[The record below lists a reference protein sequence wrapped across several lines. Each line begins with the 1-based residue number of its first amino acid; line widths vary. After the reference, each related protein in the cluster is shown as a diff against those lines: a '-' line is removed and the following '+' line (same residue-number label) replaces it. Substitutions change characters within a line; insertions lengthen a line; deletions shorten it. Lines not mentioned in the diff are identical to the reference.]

1 MATITGT
8 SGNDRD
14 DNSLSG
20 TVNSDRYRGLAG
32 DDWFFVGTGND
43 TIEGGSG
50 FDVVIYEWDAFDW
63 VKINLTNTQRYGL
76 AAQTVLKS
84 NGQIDSLSSIEAIH
98 GTQGNDLILLSGG
111 GYTFDGE
118 GDDVIYIYD
127 NSSVFLGGG
136 NDRIIGSGSAWINM
150 DNGWDPYAMN
160 GVTIMFNRQ
169 GTGKIFDTVA
179 GTMDSFRGIYGING
193 TYLNDHVFGGSGN
206 DVAEGLAG
214 NDFLSGA
221 GGDDTLSGGD
231 GDDTLEGGSGDNVL
245 RGGEGDDTYIFGYDG
260 MTRIVDNAGSNVI
273 IVEKS
278 GDAYYK
284 ELVLEGDSL
293 ILRGT
298 NDFELVYEDIS
309 GLAGITWVPE
319 FEEYSEYFIA
329 MEDLYIGTA
338 ESDVLYS
345 ASQGYSEFFGGGG
358 DDVLTAEN
366 GNAWMTGDGGNDTL
380 NGSEGDDGL
389 HGDLRTDD
397 FGDDV
402 LIGNGGN
409 DRLYGSDGN
418 DTLSGGSG
426 DDSIYGGNG
435 NDLLDDGVGTDY
447 LDGGD
452 GVDTFQTNLS
462 LDYGDYSFTTVVDLE
477 AGKFYAVGY
486 ENYSDTFVSIEN
498 VDLTGNFND
507 NILGNAANNTLK
519 GNNGNDSL
527 EGRGGNDALDGGA
540 GNDTLSG
547 GTGTDTLI
555 GGLGNDIYVTD
566 GGDTI
571 TEASNGGTDTVQS
584 SVTHTLA
591 LNVENLTL
599 TGSAAINGTGNTLNN
614 VIMGNSAVNTLNG
627 GTGTD
632 TLVGGAGNDNLTG
645 GSGND
650 TFVFNTVTESG
661 TTATASDVITD
672 FVIGQ
677 DKINLSVI
685 DAFASSGTN
694 DTFVWKGTAAFS
706 STTQGEVRYQK
717 FDNSGTSNDYTMVW
731 IDNDADTAVEM
742 AIRLTGLYS
751 LTASDFVL

>member
-1 MATITGT
+1 MISVGNGTALLTGD
-8 SGNDRD
+8 G
-14 DNSLSG
+14 
-20 TVNSDRYRGLAG
+20 G
-32 DDWFFVGTGND
+32 DDT
-43 TIEGGSG
+43 
-50 FDVVIYEWDAFDW
+50 
-63 VKINLTNTQRYGL
+63 LYG
-76 AAQTVLKS
+76 
-84 NGQIDSLSSIEAIH
+84 
-98 GTQGNDLILLSGG
+98 
-111 GYTFDGE
+111 GE
-118 GDDVIYIYD
+118 GDDGLQGDQNADTPGNDVM
-127 NSSVFLGGG
+127 SGGGG
-136 NDRIIGSGSAWINM
+136 NDRLW
-150 DNGWDPYAMN
+150 
-160 GVTIMFNRQ
+160 
-169 GTGKIFDTVA
+169 
-179 GTMDSFRGIYGING
+179 
-193 TYLNDHVFGGSGN
+193 GG
-206 DVAEGLAG
+206 
-214 NDFLSGA
+214 
-221 GGDDTLSGGD
+221 
-231 GDDTLEGGSGDNVL
+231 
-245 RGGEGDDTYIFGYDG
+245 
-260 MTRIVDNAGSNVI
+260 
-273 IVEKS
+273 
-278 GDAYYK
+278 
-284 ELVLEGDSL
+284 
-293 ILRGT
+293 
-298 NDFELVYEDIS
+298 
-309 GLAGITWVPE
+309 
-319 FEEYSEYFIA
+319 
-329 MEDLYIGTA
+329 
-338 ESDVLYS
+338 
-345 ASQGYSEFFGGGG
+345 
-358 DDVLTAEN
+358 
-366 GNAWMTGDGGNDTL
+366 
-380 NGSEGDDGL
+380 
-389 HGDLRTDD
+389 
-397 FGDDV
+397 
-402 LIGNGGN
+402 
-409 DRLYGSDGN
+409 DGN
-418 DTLSGGSG
+418 DTLSGGSD

-435 NDLLDDGVGTDY
+435 NDLLDDGTGTDY

-555 GGLGNDIYVTD
+555 GGFGNDIYVTD